1 MHNRELSTN
10 MGSLY
15 TTLLQSMVI
24 ACLRSELA
32 LQFVFSSELALQ
44 IDGMRLNIVKYRPK
58 PMYLIQ
64 DFPSDRC
71 ESMVFV

>member
-1 MHNRELSTN
+1 MHNSELSTN

-44 IDGMRLNIVKYRPK
+44 I
-58 PMYLIQ
+58 
-64 DFPSDRC
+64 
-71 ESMVFV
+71 VFYPQ